1 MLKHNIEVDYDMSRR
16 NFRRFRHNVP
26 LVRGSRRPTDKE
38 LIYVAQTCTTSN
50 TTTTLKTATF
60 PCTIVGLRWNL
71 AFKGVIATSASTIN
85 WIIVLVHDGN
95 SANTIS
101 QSNGADMY
109 TPENDVMAFGTVM
122 VNETDQGVGPM
133 IAHVQGQTKT
143 MRKMQQGDLLQFISL
158 SSVSVSAKVDGVVQ
172 FFCKS

>member
-1 MLKHNIEVDYDMSRR
+1 MSRR
-16 NFRRFRHNVP
+16 NFRRFRRNVP

-38 LIYVAQTCTTSN
+38 LIYVNQTATTSN
-50 TTTTLKTATF
+50 VTTTLKTATF
-60 PCTIVGLRWNL
+60 PCTVVGLRWSIAARNL
-71 AFKGVIATSASTIN
+71 LTTGSPVLN

-109 TPENDVMAFGTVM
+109 TPENDVMAFGTLIL
-122 VNETDQGVGPM
+122 NDADSGQGPTAGSIV
-133 IAHVQGQTKT
+133 GQTKT
-143 MRKMQQGDLLQFISL
+143 MRKMQQGDLLQFITFSSL
-158 SSVSVSAKVDGVVQ
+158 ASGFAVSGVVQ